1 VLLVFRHFLQDGLP
15 NAPAWHAHGQWGP
28 REPWP
33 LSQKSVVQGLVPSE
47 LSPPLQIAH
56 GLARAR
62 VRRRKN
68 ARHGPLIK
76 ELLTATT
83 LDTS

>member
-1 VLLVFRHFLQDGLP
+1 
-15 NAPAWHAHGQWGP
+15 
-28 REPWP
+28 
-33 LSQKSVVQGLVPSE
+33 VVQGLVPSE
-47 LSPPLQIAH
+47 LSPPRQIAH

-68 ARHGPLIK
+68 ARHSPLIK

-83 LDTS
+83 LDTSSCLEKKQLSERKESD